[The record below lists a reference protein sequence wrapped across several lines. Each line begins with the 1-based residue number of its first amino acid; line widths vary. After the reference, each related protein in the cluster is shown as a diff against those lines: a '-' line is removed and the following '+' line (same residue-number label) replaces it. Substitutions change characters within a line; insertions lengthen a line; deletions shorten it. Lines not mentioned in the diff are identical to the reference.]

1 MVPLGCLVLLLSAN
15 MVLVLTFHQDLQD
28 GNFLIDAEDIFSSAG
43 GGVKG
48 PLYYPGQGAG
58 VSVVRNS
65 KDSSHYPDTRPAGVR
80 ALTRQMLA
88 FIQNVVR
95 RQSRC
100 FYHHTCDYLPS
111 PR

>member
-1 MVPLGCLVLLLSAN
+1 MVPLGRLVLLLSAN
-15 MVLVLTFHQDLQD
+15 MVLVHTFHQDLQD
-28 GNFLIDAEDIFSSAG
+28 GNFLIDAEDIFGSAG
-43 GGVKG
+43 GAEG
-48 PLYYPGQGAG
+48 PLYYPSQGAG

-111 PR
+111 SR

>member
-1 MVPLGCLVLLLSAN
+1 MVPLCRLVLVLCAN

-48 PLYYPGQGAG
+48 PLYYPSQGRG

-65 KDSSHYPDTRPAGVR
+65 KDSSHYPDSRPAGVR
-80 ALTRQMLA
+80 ALTGQMLA

-95 RQSRC
+95 RQSR
-100 FYHHTCDYLPS
+100 
-111 PR
+111 